1 MILLR
6 TIRIVAIALG
16 FACLF
21 ALSRYTTLA
30 RGGEDLPGIS
40 WALGVLSAIF
50 AASAVVSERL
60 RGPEA
65 TVAKDVL
72 WGLAAGGAITILA
85 RL

>member
-21 ALSRYTTLA
+21 ALSRYATLI

-40 WALGVLSAIF
+40 WALGVLCMIF
-50 AASAVVSERL
+50 TASAAVSERM

-65 TVAKDVL
+65 NIAKDVL
-72 WGLAAGGAITILA
+72 WGLAAGGIITILV